1 MSDTDNLMTQLA
13 DSAKRASDRV
23 HAAASTT
30 KEQLQSEVAAAR
42 ASAEQMIQKLEKED
56 ADARDDELKHW
67 TETRQSW
74 NAHIAEIRRK
84 ADADKTKHDVKRAQH
99 RADRAEDDALAA
111 VAFAMLVVEEAEYEV
126 LDAILSRAEADEMAA
141 VKV

>member
-1 MSDTDNLMTQLA
+1 MSGTTELMTQLA
-13 DSAKRASDRV
+13 DSAKQASEHV

-74 NAHIAEIRRK
+74 SAHIAEIRRK
-84 ADADKTKHDVKRAQH
+84 ADADKAKHDVKRAQH
-99 RADRAEDDALAA
+99 RADRAEGDALAA
-111 VAFAMLVVEEAEYEV
+111 VAFAMLAVEEAEYEV

-141 VKV
+141 AKV